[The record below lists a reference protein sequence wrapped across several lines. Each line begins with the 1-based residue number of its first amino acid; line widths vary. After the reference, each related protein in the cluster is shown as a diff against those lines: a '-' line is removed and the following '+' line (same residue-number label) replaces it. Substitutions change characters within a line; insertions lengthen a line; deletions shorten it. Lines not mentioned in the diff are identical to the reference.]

1 MTSATLAC
9 AFSIELGTLRL
20 DVAIDTRAQR
30 IAIAGPSGA
39 GKSTTLRIL
48 AGVEHRARGRVA
60 LADDVWLDSERGVSV
75 PPWRRRVGFVP
86 QDSLLFPH
94 LDVAANLAY
103 GGADPTST
111 ASIVERL
118 EIGAL
123 LGRRPRNL
131 SGGERQRV
139 AIARALL
146 LRPRLLLLDEP
157 FTALDADR
165 RADAVEAVREAVE
178 ASGMALVLAS
188 HDGTVTDALVE
199 ERFLLRDGALVACGP
214 PSAGLAAR

>member
-1 MTSATLAC
+1 MTAATLAC

-20 DVAIDTRAQR
+20 DVAIGTRVQR

-48 AGVEHRARGRVA
+48 AGVEPRARGRVA
-60 LADDVWLDSERGVSV
+60 LGDEVWLDSERGVSV
-75 PPWRRRVGFVP
+75 PPWQRRVGFVP

-103 GGADPTST
+103 GGADPKST

-118 EIGAL
+118 EIGTL
-123 LGRRPRNL
+123 LGRSPRNL

-157 FTALDADR
+157 FTALDAER
-165 RADAVEAVREAVE
+165 RADAVQAVREAVE
-178 ASGMALVLAS
+178 ADGVALVLAS

-214 PSAGLAAR
+214 PSAGLT